1 MSGRRFEESISRCGR
16 EHSKT
21 ALAHP
26 RLLLRGA
33 LVFLGTLLLLFHS
46 GCQTNSPPQ
55 RVGGPCEYRDI
66 SGSCRIESI
75 EPAGA
80 NAYGEGFHTLFTF
93 VPESATEES
102 SVRGSLRIG
111 DGQDP
116 TRRYLEANRI
126 EVGREYPCVRKL
138 LIRGT
143 CSPQVFVFPEF
154 RPEY

>member
-1 MSGRRFEESISRCGR
+1 MPVRLELSMTRSGRAFR
-16 EHSKT
+16 KN
-21 ALAHP
+21 
-26 RLLLRGA
+26 
-33 LVFLGTLLLLFHS
+33 GTGLFRPAMKALLLLWCLLLEP

>member
-1 MSGRRFEESISRCGR
+1 MPVRIELSIPRSGRAFRKNG
-16 EHSKT
+16 T
-21 ALAHP
+21 GL
-26 RLLLRGA
+26 
-33 LVFLGTLLLLFHS
+33 FLPAKKALLLLWCLLLEP
-46 GCQTNSPPQ
+46 GCQTNAQPQ

-66 SGSCRIESI
+66 SGICRIESI
-75 EPAGA
+75 EPAGP
-80 NAYGEGFHTLFTF
+80 NAYGEGFRTLFAF
-93 VPESATEES
+93 VPDSATEEPS
-102 SVRGSLRIG
+102 ARRTLSIG

-143 CSPQVFVFPEF
+143 CSPQVLVFPEF